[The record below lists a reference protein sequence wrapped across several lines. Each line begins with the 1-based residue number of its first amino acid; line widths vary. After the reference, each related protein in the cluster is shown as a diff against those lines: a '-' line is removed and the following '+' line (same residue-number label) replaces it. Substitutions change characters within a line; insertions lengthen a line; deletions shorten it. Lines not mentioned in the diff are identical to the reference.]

1 MSEYHL
7 DILGNIALG
16 DYSKLDDYMAIVGA
30 DDKFVISL
38 TKDNLENVNVIYNM
52 LENNN
57 FIINSKGGNEY
68 GKLFITASRNKG

>member
-7 DILGNIALG
+7 DILDNISLG
-16 DYSKLDDYMAIVGA
+16 DYSKLDDYMAIVGVN
-30 DDKFVISL
+30 DKFVISL
-38 TKDNLENVNVIYNM
+38 NKDSVKNANLIYNM